1 MLAGRTSSGTV
12 GGPLASVENVMRRDR
27 RSWWL
32 AYATSIAITVLIAT
46 IAARTFPTPFSFAF
60 VLFVGLMVL
69 SVVRPAIALYFIV
82 FFAVLGDFLT
92 SPWYPFTTT
101 LSSRQSILFIS
112 NGLSFYPLELCLIAM
127 VFGWILQMAAKRTWA
142 LHKGPLFRPILV
154 FTAFMLFGFAHGMAS
169 GGDRTAGLWELRW
182 VMILPVLYL
191 LLTNLFE
198 RRDQYVRLWAFV
210 MVAVFINGIIAVL
223 NYQSLT
229 AADREGMESFISH
242 GATLSMNA
250 MLVLLLG
257 AWMFRK
263 SSWAWR
269 ACLPFALVP
278 VTYMYLLSQRRA
290 AFVALIAGLGV
301 VAVVLLWTKP
311 RVFWKLIPV
320 VVVVGAVY
328 CAAFWHDETSTAGFP
343 AQAIKSV
350 IAPNDVSERNRGSDL
365 YRIIEKQDIQATIRS
380 SPILGIGF
388 GRPFLRPYPLPQIAP
403 FLLEPYMPHNAIL
416 WIWMKAGIGGFI
428 AMLYLFGAT
437 MYSGARAVLR
447 AGRGDYAATLLT
459 AVAFVIM
466 YGVFAYVDIAWDPQN
481 MVLLA
486 LAMAHIGSAARL
498 APESAADDVT
508 GLELTTG
515 STTKPSPRVMVLH
528 GGN

>member
-1 MLAGRTSSGTV
+1 MFAGTNSSGTV
-12 GGPLASVENVMRRDR
+12 GRPVASVENVMKRER

-32 AYATSIAITVLIAT
+32 AYATSIAITVVIAT

-69 SVVRPAIALYFIV
+69 SILRPAVALYSVV
-82 FFAVLGDFLT
+82 FFAVLGDFQT

-127 VFGWILQMAAKRTWA
+127 VFGWILQMAAQRSWV
-142 LHKGPLFRPILV
+142 LHKGPLFRPLLV
-154 FTAFMLFGFAHGMAS
+154 FTAFMLFGFVHGMAS

-210 MVAVFINGIIAVL
+210 MVAVFINGIIALL

-229 AADREGMESFISH
+229 EADREGMESFISH

-250 MLVLLLG
+250 MLILLLG
-257 AWMFRK
+257 VWMFRK

-278 VTYMYLLSQRRA
+278 VTFMYLLSQRRA

-301 VAVVLLWTKP
+301 VAIVLLWTKR
-311 RVFWKLIPV
+311 RVFWKLVPV
-320 VVVVGAVY
+320 VLVIGAVY
-328 CAAFWHDETSTAGFP
+328 CAAFWHDETGTAGFP
-343 AQAIKSV
+343 AQAVKSV
-350 IAPNDVSERNRGSDL
+350 IAPDEVSERNRGSDL

-380 SPILGIGF
+380 SPIVGIGF

-416 WIWMKAGIGGFI
+416 WVWMKAGIGGFI
-428 AMLYLFGAT
+428 AMLYLFGKT
-437 MYSGARAVLR
+437 MYSGARAILR
-447 AGRGDYAATLLT
+447 AGRSDYAATLLT

-466 YGVFAYVDIAWDPQN
+466 YCVFAYVDIAWDPQN

-486 LAMAHIGSAARL
+486 LAIAHIGSAARL
-498 APESAADDVT
+498 EPEEAAEPVS
-508 GLELTTG
+508 GLELTTAY
-515 STTKPSPRVMVLH
+515 TKMQSPRVRVFT
-528 GGN
+528 GGH